1 MGIITATWPKFF
13 SKHEY
18 TVNSE
23 VLKTVN
29 AKFPRLLNSLPHMI
43 HKR

>member
-1 MGIITATWPKFF
+1 MGIVTATWPRFF
-13 SKHEY
+13 SKHVC

-29 AKFPRLLNSLPHMI
+29 AKFPRLLNSLLHMI
-43 HKR
+43 HK